1 MIPRHS
7 NEFVHKLHEHRE
19 QMQEDLLA
27 VMDCGIK
34 MEDMPD
40 SLLTK
45 MCDVVVEHMETLEQ
59 EYFKHTV

>member
-1 MIPRHS
+1 MISRHS

-19 QMQEDLLA
+19 QMQEDLFT
-27 VMDCGIK
+27 VMDCV
-34 MEDMPD
+34 DMPD

-45 MCDVVVEHMETLEQ
+45 MCNVVVEHMETLEQ